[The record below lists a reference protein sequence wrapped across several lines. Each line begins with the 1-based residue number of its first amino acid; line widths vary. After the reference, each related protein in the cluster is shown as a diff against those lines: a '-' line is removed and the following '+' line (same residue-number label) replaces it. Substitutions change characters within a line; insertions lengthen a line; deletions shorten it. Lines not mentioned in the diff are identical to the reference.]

1 MKHVRAGRQTII
13 TWPTCLRR
21 AIWFESVLG
30 LSSKSLRNDDGSEV
44 LLLQNMDFNDI
55 VISSKTSIP
64 VYDFADALFTIGIHA
79 EYEIF
84 QIKRLA
90 YLEQKYKVNVFLY
103 ERSSNVKTTL
113 ETRKKKSLPHKHT
126 LRLLLAEEQSNTLT
140 EVIENFHVI
149 TSKNLLPKYF
159 ICNILSNC
167 KYMTFDRANF
177 ARHIKLCASSNQKKI
192 ICKQKAYGDG
202 QSTLKDMV
210 ERQIL
215 PAEVLKFC
223 DYSHATFDIE
233 TTERRYQNC
242 HPTSGTVRE
251 ADLVVLSIAVGSN
264 IDTDYVPKCWIRRSS
279 DPKEEKRMIQK
290 VIMELKRIQK
300 IKLSRLPS
308 YIDDAEVMLM
318 NMREAIYLKSAS
330 SSTGGK
336 SAKSIN
342 RFELQRIYSYQRQLD
357 SFKIL
362 QVYGFNSSKFDIP
375 TIAGALFTE
384 LMTDGAKVSVLKK
397 TTSYFNVSTNELSFC
412 DILKYTA
419 PCNLDKFLKVWEAPQ
434 SKGIWPYSYYSSI
447 EEIKQARKFP
457 PFSAFTSE
465 LKGQSISMPVYIAA
479 KREFYR
485 RKLLLPGDPDRIT
498 SMKGWLRTYNIT
510 DVQPLSMA
518 IETCFQSYYENFSVN
533 PMLFQSLPALA
544 QAAMFKNFDSE
555 SPLFYSFPEKYKRVC
570 EIFRQSVIGGLVNVF
585 LRHASTF
592 DQKGLPTAARC
603 TPNGNPMTHI
613 LMLDFNSMY
622 LACQDKELPTG
633 TGILWEKNRS
643 GGWRKNIMT
652 SGHSLKAQKWL
663 CYMQETDPFLTNK
676 DGTRATIA
684 CKYLRGE
691 EKLVNS
697 KTGLR
702 TWSVDGYA
710 KSDQGVKV
718 YEFLGDEY
726 HDGCPDCDPNNIDTV
741 WIEKQK
747 DIIAVAQLEHIWEC
761 QFDKLLPLIRHVE
774 TPLIPHILVATFK
787 ETDILDSIKNN
798 CLFGYIVADISTPD
812 YLIPEMSNFPPIM
825 KRMTVTNKHLTAY
838 MEKRYKL
845 RNPHNGKLERE
856 TVVQCFN
863 AKNHLLLT
871 SLAKYYLDKGL
882 IINNITKVIQYTPR
896 KALHQFVKHV
906 KNMRIIAE
914 KEGKKTKAN
923 TAKQFGNQA
932 YGKVNSLQYLHFF

>member
-1 MKHVRAGRQTII
+1 MKHVRARRQRIV
-13 TWPTCLRR
+13 TWPTCLRN

-30 LSSKSLRNDDGSEV
+30 LSSKTLRNDDGCEV
-44 LLLQNMDFNDI
+44 YLLQNIDCNDI
-55 VISSKTSIP
+55 VIASKNSIP
-64 VYDFADALFTIGIHA
+64 VYDFADALYTIGIQA

-90 YLEQKYKVNVFLY
+90 YLEKKYEVNVFLY
-103 ERSSNVKTTL
+103 ERSNNVQTTV
-113 ETRKKKSLPHKHT
+113 ETRKKKKMPHKNT
-126 LRLLLAEEQSNTLT
+126 LRLIIGEEQSNTLT

-149 TSKNLLPKYF
+149 TSNVLLPKYF
-159 ICNILSNC
+159 ICNVLPNC
-167 KYMTFDRANF
+167 KYLTYDRRNYT
-177 ARHIKLCASSNQKKI
+177 RHIKLCAYSNQKKI

-202 QSTLKDMV
+202 QSVLKDMV
-210 ERQIL
+210 ERKIL
-215 PAEVLKFC
+215 PVEVLSFC

-233 TTERRYQNC
+233 TSERRYQNC

-251 ADLVVLSIAVGSN
+251 ADLVLLSIAVGSN
-264 IDTDYVPKCWIRRSS
+264 IDKDYEPKCWIRKSS
-279 DPKEEKRMIQK
+279 DPTEEKRMIHK
-290 VIMELKRIQK
+290 VIKELKKIQQ

-308 YIDDAEVMLM
+308 YIEDAEIVLM
-318 NMREAIYLKSAS
+318 NMRNEIYSKTVPLSTSVKS
-330 SSTGGK
+330 TN
-336 SAKSIN
+336 SIN

-357 SFKIL
+357 NFKIL
-362 QVYGFNSSKFDIP
+362 QVFGFNSSKFDLP

-384 LMTDGAKVSVLKK
+384 LMADGAKVSVLKK
-397 TTSYFNVSTNELSFC
+397 TTSYFSVSTNELSFR

-447 EEIKQARKFP
+447 EAIKQAKKFP

-465 LKGQSISMPVYIAA
+465 LKGQSISMSVYIEA

-485 RKLLLPGDPDRIT
+485 RKLLLPGDPDRII

-518 IETCFQSYYENFSVN
+518 IQTCFQSYYENFSVN
-533 PMLFQSLPALA
+533 PMLFQSLPSLA
-544 QAAMFKNFDSE
+544 QAAMFKNFDPE
-555 SPLFYSFPEKYKRVC
+555 SPLFYSFSEKYKRVC

-592 DQKGLPTAARC
+592 DQPGLPRAARC

-633 TGILWEKNRS
+633 TGVLWEKNRS

-663 CYMQETDPFLTNK
+663 CYMQETDPFLNNN

-684 CKYLRGE
+684 CKYARGE
-691 EKLVNS
+691 EKITNS
-697 KTGLR
+697 QTGLK
-702 TWSVDGYA
+702 TWPVDGYA
-710 KSDQGVKV
+710 QSDQGIKV
-718 YEFLGDEY
+718 YEFLGDQY
-726 HDGCPDCDPNNIDTV
+726 HTGCPDCDPNNIDMV

-747 DIIAVAQLEHIWEC
+747 DILAVAQLEHIWEC
-761 QFDKLLPLIRHVE
+761 QFDKMLLLIRHVE
-774 TPLIPHILVATFK
+774 TPLIPHILMSTLK
-787 ETDILDSIKNN
+787 DTDILKSIKNN
-798 CLFGYIVADISTPD
+798 ILFGYIVADISTPAH
-812 YLIPEMSNFPPIM
+812 LISEMSNFPPII
-825 KRMTVTNKHLTAY
+825 KRMTVTNTHLTEY
-838 MEKRYKL
+838 MANRYKL
-845 RNPHNGKLERE
+845 RSPHNPKFERE

-871 SLAKYYLDKGL
+871 SLAKYYMEKGL
-882 IINNITKVIQYTPR
+882 IITNITKVVQYTPR

-906 KNMRIIAE
+906 KKMRILAE
-914 KEGKKTKAN
+914 KAGKKTKAN

-932 YGKVNSLQYLHFF
+932 YGKVNILKCKRVG